1 MIRVKF
7 APLCGAVASWL
18 AAALVAGTAYA
29 AEPPASR
36 LILAGSGANL
46 PLVRLLARSFRKSH
60 PGVQIEVPAS
70 IGSSSGIQAAASG
83 AIAIGLISRPLKE
96 TEKGLGLTVRPFAR
110 TPMVIAVHPSV
121 AENAI
126 TSRELLDIYRCSKRT
141 WKNGRDIIVLTREPG
156 DSSIE
161 VLVKEIPG
169 FEEVY
174 QESQRAKRW
183 TTLLKDLVMNETLG
197 RTANAIGL
205 SDLGAIT
212 VERHPIKQ
220 LKLNGVAPT
229 LKNLENGSYPL
240 YKPLSFVFVK
250 ERLHPAAAEFM
261 AFTRSKEGQRIMRA
275 NGYRPEG

>member
-1 MIRVKF
+1 MRRVRF
-7 APLCGAVASWL
+7 DALCGAVAAWL

-29 AEPPASR
+29 AQPPASR
-36 LILAGSGANL
+36 LILAGSGSNL
-46 PLVRLLARSFRKSH
+46 PLVRLLARSFQKSH
-60 PGVQIEVPAS
+60 PGVQIEVPTS

-96 TEKGLGLTVRPFAR
+96 TERGLGLAVRPIAR

-126 TSRELLDIYRCSKRT
+126 TSRELLDIYRYSKRT

-169 FEEVY
+169 FKEVY

-183 TTLLKDLVMNETLG
+183 TTLYKDLVMNETLG

-205 SDLGAIT
+205 SDLGAIA

-220 LKLNGVAPT
+220 LKFNGVAPT

-240 YKPLSFVFVK
+240 YKTLSFVFVK
-250 ERLHPAAAEFM
+250 ERLHPAATEFM